1 MLSTSALCRFIHK
14 DVKKNTHA
22 LSDHY
27 PNYIRPKVKT
37 SNKQE
42 YCSTDDVSCYHN
54 TFSINIKTSPKL
66 QDFCFGETPVAF
78 VFCGKHLR

>member
-37 SNKQE
+37 S
-42 YCSTDDVSCYHN
+42 YFLWFTPYFYVI
-54 TFSINIKTSPKL
+54 FKL
-66 QDFCFGETPVAF
+66 QIIIS
-78 VFCGKHLR
+78 KNNI

>member
-27 PNYIRPKVKT
+27 PNYIHPKVKT

-42 YCSTDDVSCYHN
+42 YVAPTMFRA
-54 TFSINIKTSPKL
+54 TTILFPSI
-66 QDFCFGETPVAF
+66 
-78 VFCGKHLR
+78 

>member
-42 YCSTDDVSCYHN
+42 YVAPTMFRATTILFHQYK
-54 TFSINIKTSPKL
+54 NIPEASRL
-66 QDFCFGETPVAF
+66 LLRGNSRSFC
-78 VFCGKHLR
+78 FCGKHLR

>member
-37 SNKQE
+37 SNKPK
-42 YCSTDDVSCYHN
+42 
-54 TFSINIKTSPKL
+54 FRSIL
-66 QDFCFGETPVAF
+66 V
-78 VFCGKHLR
+78 